1 MKIANNG
8 IDIMERANLQQI
20 QKAAQSVMKK
30 QEELPDGENRQGVK
44 RDEYIPS
51 EKDEPI
57 GLYSMEQDENGNPKI
72 KLDSSESRPANKP
85 DKQED
90 KSADKS
96 DEPDKA
102 DKPEKEKSESEE
114 CICNTDKVDR
124 ELKRLREKAERLE
137 QQLRS
142 ATGEEAEKLQ
152 KQLAAAQNE
161 LVQKDNDTYRKS
173 HAEFS

>member
-8 IDIMERANLQQI
+8 IDIMEQANLRQI

-30 QEELPDGENRQGVK
+30 QEELPDGESRQGVK

-72 KLDSSESRPANKP
+72 KLDSPESKPENKS

-90 KSADKS
+90 KS
-96 DEPDKA
+96 A

-124 ELKRLREKAERLE
+124 ELKRLREKNERLE

-142 ATGEEAEKLQ
+142 ASDEEAAKLQ
-152 KQLAAAQNE
+152 KQLAAAQSE
-161 LVQKDNDTYRKS
+161 LAQKDNDTYRKS